1 MNAKEVL
8 DQYSDMV
15 IMLDDLR
22 VQKERLIDSV
32 LTPEIKEKLQEI
44 EEEFAQKFDALE
56 EKKGELETEVKNL
69 VAQGG
74 ETVRG
79 STHMAV
85 YSKPRISWDTK
96 MLEGLMMVIP
106 QIADAR
112 KIGDPSVSIRVL
124 K

>member
-44 EEEFAQKFDALE
+44 EAEFAPKFDALE
-56 EKKGELETEVKNL
+56 EKKSEFEAEVKSL

-74 ETVRG
+74 ATVRG

-85 YSKPRISWDTK
+85 YSKPRTSWDTK

-112 KIGDPSVSIRVL
+112 KIGNPSVSIRVL

>member
-44 EEEFAQKFDALE
+44 EAEFAPKFDALE
-56 EKKGELETEVKNL
+56 EKKSELEVEVKNL

-74 ETVRG
+74 ATVRG

-112 KIGDPSVSIRVL
+112 KIGEPSVSIRVL

>member
-8 DQYSDMV
+8 DQYSDIV

-44 EEEFAQKFDALE
+44 EAEFAPKFDALE
-56 EKKGELETEVKNL
+56 EKKGEFEVEVKNL